1 MQKLFAFFTILFVKL
16 SLFSTDIQPSL
27 DFVKNQGQWE
37 NPVLYKADLKGGW
50 VFLEKN
56 ELTYLFYDNSAF
68 KHPHVHKKD
77 ESHIIKG
84 HAYKAQWLNANENVA
99 VSDQDKQPYFNN
111 YYIGSD
117 QTKWQANVGL
127 YRIIDYKN
135 LYNNIDAKVYSEA
148 MSMKTDYIIHPTGN
162 PSNIQ
167 LQYNGVDGISIE
179 ENGKLKITTS
189 VNTVYELKPYAYQLK
204 NGVKVEVVCQY
215 KLIGNTV
222 SFILPNSYNKNEDLI
237 IDPTIVFSTYSGSF
251 GDNWGSSATH
261 DNNGNMFLGG
271 IVLESGFPTTT
282 GAFQTTY
289 GGGVQSPNTLTTG
302 SDVVITKLNATGTSR
317 LFSTYLGGSSNEI
330 MESMI
335 CTPNNELIAVMATG
349 STNFPTTTNAHDRS
363 FNGGSTTEAVEI
375 YFPNGSD
382 LAITKFNVNGTALL
396 GSTFFGG
403 SGNDGLN
410 LNSPTLFNYGDES
423 RSDVALDNAGNIYIV
438 SSTESSNLPGTAGKA
453 QATYGSGNSDGM
465 LAKFNSSLSTLNW
478 ATYYGGSG
486 TDAAYSIGLD
496 NSNNIFIC
504 GGTNSANIPGRT
516 TGLNTTFRG
525 GNADGFVAKFDNNGN
540 SVLAA
545 TYLGTTAYDQAFILD
560 LDKNNNVYLFGQT
573 LGTYPVTAGVYS
585 NTNAKQFIH
594 KLNNNLNTTGFS
606 TVFGTP
612 NYNLINISPTA
623 LLIDVCSNIYAV
635 GWGGN
640 VNTGNGSA
648 GTGQTFNMPVTAN
661 ALQSNTDGSDFY
673 LINLSQNA
681 TSLVYASYLGEN
693 NSSVGDHVDGGTSR
707 FDRNGVVY
715 QAICGS
721 CGATNGFPVTPGVVS
736 TTNNSNNC
744 NMVGVK
750 YKFDL
755 LALQIVTVT
764 ATPPRGCAPLNVS
777 FSYTSTKP
785 GTSFFWDFGDGTNT
799 TTEFPSHTY
808 NNPGTYTCKFI
819 IRNPNDCNPID
830 SAFVTVTVA
839 AKTTSNITRTICQ
852 GRSTVFNGQTLTQ
865 AGTYRDTLTNSAGC
879 DSTIILT
886 LVVNPSKSSS
896 ITRNICAGQSTVFN
910 GQTITQAGTYRDT
923 LSQVNGC
930 DSFIVLSLI
939 VNQPKTTNTSRNICQ
954 GQSTVFNGQTI
965 TQAGTYRDTLSQV
978 NGCDSFI
985 VLSLIVNQPKTTNTT
1000 KQICQGQTFVFNGQT
1015 LTQPGTYR
1023 DTLRTSFGCD
1033 SFIVLTLSVS
1043 GSLSSNLTRVICQGQ
1058 SVTVGT
1064 KVYTTTGIYSDTL
1077 RSVAGCDSIVT
1088 LNLTVNPVKT
1098 TNLVRSICQGQSVQI
1113 GQNIYTSTGNYKD
1126 TLRTSLGCDSIIN
1139 LALTVTNQII
1149 NNIAR
1154 SICEGQ
1160 SVTIANHTY
1169 NQTGNYS
1176 DTVRSAAGCDSI
1188 IRLSLVVN
1196 PKKTT
1201 SISRTICEG
1210 QTVTVGTN
1218 TYNQTGNYK
1227 DTLRTSFGCDSIVNL
1242 SLQVNPKV
1250 SSTLNRIICEGE
1262 NVSVGNQI
1270 FSTTG
1275 TFTVVLQSSLGCDS
1289 TVTLNLQVNPVKRTN
1304 LQREICEGERI
1315 LIGNSVYT
1323 TTGNYVDTLTSSLD
1337 CDSIVRLDLIVN
1349 PKKTTELFITA
1360 CTGKSVTV
1368 GSQTFTENGI
1378 YPITFQTSKGCDS
1391 IVNLHLTF
1399 SDTIKENIE
1408 RTICEGDTLTIE
1420 NQQFTT
1426 AGDYTINLKAF
1437 EGCDSVV
1444 NLKVIVINTVRAAIQ
1459 RTICEGQTTT
1469 VGTETFNEAGN
1480 YTIKLT
1486 AFSGCDSIVLL
1497 DLKVNPNKSS
1507 QIDTTICQ
1515 GERVTIGNN
1524 IYSQAGNYVDSFQS
1538 SQGCDSLVFLQLTVN
1553 PLPVIDATVDKPLVE
1568 TGEQV
1573 QLNVTTTEVLTYNW
1587 TPVTVSNVNIQNPT
1601 AIVTA
1606 PTWFVVQVR
1615 NIETSC
1621 KNTDSV
1627 FVDLKI
1633 IPCTKENIFIP
1644 SAFSPNGD
1652 GNNDVFLV
1660 RSNTLSNGKLIVFD
1674 RWGNHVFESTD
1685 LSVGWNGTY
1694 KNEPAQVEVYGYY
1707 FIGECISG
1715 EKITIKGDVTLV
1727 R

>member
-1 MQKLFAFFTILFVKL
+1 MQKLFALFIVLFVKL
-16 SLFSTDIQPSL
+16 SLFSSDIQPSL

-37 NPVLYKADLKGGW
+37 SPVLYKADLKGGW

-465 LAKFNSSLSTLNW
+465 LAKFNSALSTLNW

-545 TYLGTTAYDQAFILD
+545 TYLGTSAYDQAFILD

-573 LGTYPVTAGVYS
+573 LGSYPVTAGVYS

-594 KLNNNLNTTGFS
+594 KLNNTLNTTGFS

-661 ALQSNTDGSDFY
+661 ALQSTTDGSDFY

-886 LVVNPSKSSS
+886 LVVNPSKTSN
-896 ITRNICAGQSTVFN
+896 ITRNICA
-910 GQTITQAGTYRDT
+910 
-923 LSQVNGC
+923 
-930 DSFIVLSLI
+930 
-939 VNQPKTTNTSRNICQ
+939 

-1000 KQICQGQTFVFNGQT
+1000 KQICQGQTFVFNGLT

-1201 SISRTICEG
+1201 SISRTICEE

-1242 SLQVNPKV
+1242 SLQVNPIV
-1250 SSTLNRIICEGE
+1250 SSTLNRIICEGK

-1444 NLKVIVINTVRAAIQ
+1444 NLKVIMINTVRASIQ

-1601 AIVTA
+1601 AIVTT

-1652 GNNDVFLV
+1652 GYNDIFIV
-1660 RSNTLSNGKLIVFD
+1660 RSKTLSAGKLVVFD
-1674 RWGNHVFESTD
+1674 RWGNQVFESND
-1685 LSVGWNGTY
+1685 LTVGWDGTY
-1694 KNEPAQVEVYGYY
+1694 KNQPTQLEVYGYY
-1707 FIGECISG
+1707 FVGDCLNG